1 MKDAYYFSHDSNAKD
16 DPKCIMLIEQL
27 GLEGY
32 GIFWVLIET
41 LRDQPEHK
49 YPLNLIPAIARRFN
63 TTTEKMNVVVN
74 NYGLFIIENKEF
86 FYSKSLNERML
97 LVDQRRE
104 QTSLA
109 GQKGMKTRWG
119 NAGITALNNGVI
131 TALLQTDNSV
141 ITKKGKERK
150 GKEKKLKESKA
161 KSTYAENVTMTPIE
175 YEKLIEE
182 HGQTKTTE
190 LIEIL
195 NNYKAS
201 SGRQYKSD
209 YATMFS
215 WVIKRYEEDKQ
226 KAGQIKGKKSSTQ
239 LLIDKIKKMED
250 ENGQDSNNEIITDVE
265 YSISEL

>member
-74 NYGLFIIENKEF
+74 NYGLFIIENEEF

-119 NAGITALNNGVI
+119 NAGITVLDNTVI
-131 TALLQTDNSV
+131 TPLLQTDNSD
-141 ITKKGKERK
+141 ITKKGKESK
-150 GKEKKLKESKA
+150 VKEKKVKESKV
-161 KSTYAENVTMTPIE
+161 KSTYAENVTMLPDE
-175 YEKLIEE
+175 YEKLLKE
-182 HGQTKTTE
+182 HGESKTKRM
-190 LIEIL
+190 IEIL
-195 NNYKAS
+195 DNYKGA
-201 SGRQYKSD
+201 
-209 YATMFS
+209 
-215 WVIKRYEEDKQ
+215 
-226 KAGQIKGKKSSTQ
+226 KGKKYVSDYRAILSWVVKRDKEDQSKPSQKKSTKDNFEQ
-239 LLIDKIKKMED
+239 RKYTD
-250 ENGQDSNNEIITDVE
+250 EFLESLYLNVKEE
-265 YSISEL
+265 K